1 MSSGCVS
8 DIINS
13 GQLTSG
19 VKFITVS
26 VSKLL
31 LEKFMY
37 RYSLYRFTLALSVLV
52 VISIIHFTWTLY
64 IS

>member
-37 RYSLYRFTLALSVLV
+37 
-52 VISIIHFTWTLY
+52 ILY
-64 IS
+64 IDLPWHFLSLSLSLSFSLLGHSIFLE